1 MQDNQKGKYNFL
13 ITMWSLLFIPS
24 AESKSQDIVKKLALS
39 YTNKDFFGLTQD
51 TGLARRTVWPI
62 TELW

>member
-1 MQDNQKGKYNFL
+1 MQDNRKGKYNFL

-51 TGLARRTVWPI
+51 TGLALTTIWPI